1 MLREDGMVMDD
12 GTTARF
18 DLNHFVMTTTTAN
31 AVSVFRHLEFCRQCL
46 YPNLDV
52 HLISA
57 TEQWAQFAVAGPNS
71 RKLLEKIIDK
81 EYDISN
87 LNFPY
92 MGCKKITIAII
103 FQPDYLE
110 FLSRVNWPMR
120 LQFLHGM
127 VILCLKS

>member
-1 MLREDGMVMDD
+1 MLDVGKVRYGLMLREDGMVMDD

-71 RKLLEKIIDK
+71 RKLLEKILDK
-81 EYDISN
+81 KCKILRSEINEN
-87 LNFPY
+87 L
-92 MGCKKITIAII
+92 
-103 FQPDYLE
+103 
-110 FLSRVNWPMR
+110 FLMMCHQGYW
-120 LQFLHGM
+120 Q
-127 VILCLKS
+127 